1 MSERSS
7 ALSCCGNSSMSIDTP
22 LMILPVARSS
32 ALFDG
37 QGAITHRR
45 PLSQ

>member
-1 MSERSS
+1 MSVR
-7 ALSCCGNSSMSIDTP
+7 GNPLMSIDTP
-22 LMILPVARSS
+22 LTILPVARSS

-37 QGAITHRR
+37 QGAMTQRR